1 MVSVKIIF
9 VMDSDNSKSKNE
21 KEDTD
26 ISKSFRELPVGE
38 LISSPLKAVVD
49 VQKNM
54 AEFTSKFIKEVGQ
67 DRQKMIGNGKS
78 YRK

>member
-1 MVSVKIIF
+1 MDNNHLKHTDKI
-9 VMDSDNSKSKNE
+9 
-21 KEDTD
+21 EDVD
-26 ISKSFRELPVGE
+26 ISNQFKDLPVGE
-38 LISSPLKAVVD
+38 LICGPLKAVVD
-49 VQKNM
+49 ARKNM

>member
-1 MVSVKIIF
+1 MVGVKIIF
-9 VMDSDNSKSKNE
+9 VMDSDNSKFKNE

-38 LISSPLKAVVD
+38 LISSPLKVVVD
-49 VQKNM
+49 AQKNM

-67 DRQKMIGNGKS
+67 EPAKKW
-78 YRK
+78 

>member
-1 MVSVKIIF
+1 
-9 VMDSDNSKSKNE
+9 MDSDNSKSKNK

-26 ISKSFRELPVGE
+26 ISKSFSELPVGE

-49 VQKNM
+49 AQKNM
-54 AEFTSKFIKEVGQ
+54 AEFTSKFIKEVRQ

>member
-1 MVSVKIIF
+1 MVGVKIIF

-38 LISSPLKAVVD
+38 LICGPLKAVVD
-49 VQKNM
+49 ARKNM

-67 DRQKMIGNGKS
+67 EPTKNDK
-78 YRK
+78 